1 MGYKGFPI
9 LALHRPFHLVDGVV
23 VDYLHC
29 VLLGVV
35 KMLMEFWFNT
45 TNLNKPYLIGKK
57 VCKHGFC

>member
-1 MGYKGFPI
+1 MGYRGFPI

-35 KMLMEFWFNT
+35 KMVMELWFNT
-45 TNLNKPYLIGKK
+45 TNRNKPYFISKK
-57 VCKHGFC
+57 VCKHGLC